1 LQATSHISTHHY
13 EKALIY
19 KKLDQTSLA
28 MQQVMLAEQSLSAE
42 GVAENSP
49 TRLNVFYIKA
59 QLLAEQGEY
68 AKAYRQL
75 HDFVF
80 LFQDVRNK
88 ENELAIEQMRV
99 GFDHERQVQ
108 QNRLLEQDNEL
119 KALRLQQAERDRQ
132 VQLLW
137 LAILGCSTLVL
148 LILLL
153 WQLARHKIK
162 HMTSGTQT
170 PGQTG

>member
-1 LQATSHISTHHY
+1 YY

-19 KKLDQTSLA
+19 QKLNQSSLA
-28 MQQVMLAEQSLSAE
+28 MQQVMLAERGLTEE
-42 GVAENSP
+42 GVAEDSP
-49 TRLNVFYIKA
+49 TRLNVWYLKA
-59 QLLAEQGEY
+59 KLLADQGDY
-68 AKAYRQL
+68 QRAYQQL
-75 HDFVF
+75 MDFV
-80 LFQDVRNK
+80 LMFQEVRNK
-88 ENELAIEQMRV
+88 ENELAVEQMRL
-99 GFDHERQVQ
+99 GFDHERQLQ

-119 KALRLQQAERDRQ
+119 KALRLKQAERDRQ

-153 WQLARHKIK
+153 WQLTRQKTKYA
-162 HMTSGTQT
+162 TAGAEQ